1 MTRLVKS
8 LLAVAALAIP
18 VTVTVAQSSA
28 HNFLISPGGP
38 IKLVSSAATFSDG
51 FMEVRCK
58 LTLAGT
64 FARGT
69 IAKRAETSMGGLTE
83 GASSECVGGSV
94 FPLIGPSGP
103 LPPPITYQ
111 SFTGTLPVITAVNA
125 RIPWERLIGIP
136 FWKRCLWSG
145 YIFGSFNISLGEI
158 TGYTISSNA
167 LTLEIDLEPPAC
179 SGTTERDSGTFTLS
193 PRQRITLVA

>member
-28 HNFLISPGGP
+28 HNYSISPGGP
-38 IKLVSSAATFSDG
+38 IKLISPAATFSDG

-69 IAKRAETSMGGLTE
+69 IAKRAETSMGALTE
-83 GASSECVGGSV
+83 GAASECVGGSV
-94 FPLIGPSGP
+94 LPLIGPGGP
-103 LPPPITYQ
+103 SEPITYQ
-111 SFTGTLPVITAVNA
+111 SFSGTLPVITAVNA
-125 RIPWERLIGIP
+125 RIVWERLIGIP
-136 FWKRCLWSG
+136 FWKACLWRG
-145 YIFGSFNISLGEI
+145 YFIGRFNISAGEM
-158 TGYTISSNA
+158 TEYTVTSNA
-167 LTLEIDLEPPAC
+167 LTLEIDLTPPAC
-179 SGTTERDSGTFTLS
+179 GGTTERDSGTFTLS